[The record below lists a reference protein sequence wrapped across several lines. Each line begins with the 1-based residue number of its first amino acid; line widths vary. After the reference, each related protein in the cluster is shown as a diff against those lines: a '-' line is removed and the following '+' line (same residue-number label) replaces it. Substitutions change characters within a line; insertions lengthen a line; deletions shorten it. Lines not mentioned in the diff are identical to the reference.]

1 MGATVKIPFWKKW
14 LSYLSPQVLEITSS
28 EQNPELAV
36 LLYRGRLQLLSGNAV
51 YSWDD
56 LYRNFNI
63 AFGRLEIEKRD
74 YRDVLL
80 LGLGL
85 GSVPFILEK
94 IYGRKYHYTAVE
106 WDETVA
112 ELASRYTLSRLDS
125 SVEVVVA
132 DAGIFVEI
140 CEERFDMVL
149 IDLFE
154 DDLTPPQFRTREFL
168 EQCEEL
174 LRPGGLILFNCLHN
188 LSHERSGT
196 KRFFEQVFKATFPDA
211 EAIDTEGNWILCHQ
225 KPGSP
230 EFIPG
235 LNPE

>member
-1 MGATVKIPFWKKW
+1 MAAALNIPIWKKW
-14 LSYLSPQVLEITSS
+14 LSYLSPQVLEFTSS
-28 EQNPELAV
+28 EKNPELAV
-36 LLYRGRLQLLSGNAV
+36 LLYRGRMQLLSGNAV

-63 AFGRLEIEKRD
+63 AFKQLEVTKRD
-74 YRDVLL
+74 RADVLL

-94 IYGRKYHYTAVE
+94 IYGRTYHYTAVE

-112 ELASRYTLSRLDS
+112 ELANRYTLSRLDS
-125 SVEVVVA
+125 AVEVVIA
-132 DAGIFVEI
+132 DAEVFVEL
-140 CEERFDMVL
+140 CDEKFDMVI

-168 EQCEEL
+168 MHCAAL
-174 LRPGGLILFNCLHN
+174 LRPHGLLLFNCLHN

-196 KRFFEQVFKATFPDA
+196 KRFFEQVFHAVFPA
-211 EAIDTEGNWILCHQ
+211 AHAIDTGGNWILCHENAGM
-225 KPGSP
+225 P
-230 EFIPG
+230 
-235 LNPE
+235 